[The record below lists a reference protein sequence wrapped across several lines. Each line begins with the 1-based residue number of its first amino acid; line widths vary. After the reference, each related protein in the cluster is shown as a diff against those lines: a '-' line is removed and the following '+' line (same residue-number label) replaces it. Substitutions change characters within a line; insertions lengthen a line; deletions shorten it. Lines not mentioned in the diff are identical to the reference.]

1 VELEQRV
8 KALEYEMKILKNEIQ
23 KTLLEIQEQVL
34 IHYYPSLRSEEMSP
48 SESALQAVEAIRAKQ
63 SGQPAANP
71 PAARKVTLDEIRA
84 HGIGAASA
92 ESTAVAQAGGKMDPA
107 TMTKL
112 SHWVSE
118 SAAKLG
124 GERTGRLVTAYSAK
138 GALSSEAKEALLR
151 LASGNQG
158 SIPGQVSPNE
168 ELGAI
173 LKLDE
178 LLGRVVNKEEALL
191 LIEEANRG

>member
-1 VELEQRV
+1 
-8 KALEYEMKILKNEIQ
+8 
-23 KTLLEIQEQVL
+23 
-34 IHYYPSLRSEEMSP
+34 
-48 SESALQAVEAIRAKQ
+48 
-63 SGQPAANP
+63 
-71 PAARKVTLDEIRA
+71 
-84 HGIGAASA
+84 
-92 ESTAVAQAGGKMDPA
+92 MDPA

-138 GALSSEAKEALLR
+138 GVLSSEAKEALLR
-151 LASGNQG
+151 LASRTQG

-178 LLGRVVNKEEALL
+178 LLGRVANKEEALL
-191 LIEEANRG
+191 LIQEANRG

>member
-8 KALEYEMKILKNEIQ
+8 KALEYEIKILKNEIQ
-23 KTLLEIQEQVL
+23 RTLLDIQEQVL
-34 IHYYPSLRSEEMSP
+34 IHYYPSLRSEESSP
-48 SESALQAVEAIRAKQ
+48 SEGALQAVEAIRAKQ
-63 SGQPAANP
+63 AGQQVANLPAAK
-71 PAARKVTLDEIRA
+71 KVTLDEIRA

-92 ESTAVAQAGGKMDPA
+92 QSTAVAQAGGKMDQA

-112 SHWVSE
+112 SRWVSE

-124 GERTGRLVTAYSAK
+124 GERTGRLVTACSAK
-138 GALSSEAKEALLR
+138 GVLSSEAKEPLLR
-151 LASGNQG
+151 LASTTKGAAPGN
-158 SIPGQVSPNE
+158 VSPHE

-178 LLGRVVNKEEALL
+178 LLGRVANVEEAFL